1 MKTTIT
7 AGSSWHLFK
16 EHLWRNPE
24 MTGTGS
30 LRGGLTTRP
39 EQCKEPFFPALC
51 PHCTPMTSLGKA
63 ASASSNS
70 SPRNIPA
77 THNQNYQAPSPT
89 QQPTPPLKWK
99 LKPRAFW
106 LCDEGADKQ
115 RQPWFPGRGDR
126 NEGSNAW
133 LGRSD
138 VWFSSAQV
146 SPFAYLCTQGAGVF
160 AEALAARWRYHRDWR
175 LLFRKWPR
183 NVVTHRSK
191 CSFTHASA
199 EEMISPSVP
208 QPQLPR
214 FQKDR
219 TQQME
224 QKLMLLSFCK
234 AGRSTWGMEQTMFL
248 DNNLKHKEG
257 K

>member
-7 AGSSWHLFK
+7 VGSSWHLFK

-30 LRGGLTTRP
+30 LRGGLTTRA

-63 ASASSNS
+63 ASASGNS

-160 AEALAARWRYHRDWR
+160 AEALATTGTGGSCSGSGQEMWSLTEASVPSPTLLQKRWSPH
-175 LLFRKWPR
+175 LFL
-183 NVVTHRSK
+183 
-191 CSFTHASA
+191 
-199 EEMISPSVP
+199 SPSSPDSRKTGHNKWSRNWCYYLFV
-208 QPQLPR
+208 
-214 FQKDR
+214 
-219 TQQME
+219 
-224 QKLMLLSFCK
+224 KLVVVLEAWNKLCF
-234 AGRSTWGMEQTMFL
+234 
-248 DNNLKHKEG
+248 
-257 K
+257 